1 MNHTLFLNFAIILL
15 TAAGLLFTDNPMV
28 LLCLFFLQELPVH
41 VVTNE
46 QQIRAKLLENGP
58 DDEDED
64 EGESAIGFTASIK

>member
-15 TAAGLLFTDNPMV
+15 TAAGLLFTGNPLS

-46 QQIRAKLLENGP
+46 QQIRAKLLESGM
-58 DDEDED
+58 DDEDDDD
-64 EGESAIGFTASIK
+64 EPAIGFTAPIR